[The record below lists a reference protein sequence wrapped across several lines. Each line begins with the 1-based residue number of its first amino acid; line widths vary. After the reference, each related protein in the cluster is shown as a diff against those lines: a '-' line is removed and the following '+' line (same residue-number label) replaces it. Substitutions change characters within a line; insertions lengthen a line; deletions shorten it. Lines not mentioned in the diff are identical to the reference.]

1 MPGEEDINKDKN
13 ENYSVKTEINKNDN
27 ITNND
32 KLKYFLEIFPKL
44 IPIVITLGTLIS
56 ILRYTNLFYIFG
68 INENFFIY
76 DLSFIMKDSFIHL
89 FFIASLILVYM
100 IRNIIFCIIMFIV
113 FTFLNFIYLFNNIK
127 YYNNVLYIIIGIL
140 IIFLIIIYIKLLSS
154 KNCKKITE
162 EFKEIIKSSPLLII
176 IIIFLGVILGILYMV
191 SKIINILVLS
201 ILIYILSFILIY
213 ILKNNIHYIEFKI
226 WAITSIIIILGIE
239 IIINIPIYAK
249 YIEYGIIKQEDQENK
264 IILFKA
270 GDKIFLADFEIDDKG
285 TKDDITDDEC
295 TIYTKNYEI
304 RKYEDIKVEN
314 RIFSDVIVD
323 SKHTKEEAKKQAT
336 KTTIKT
342 KTSTETTEQTTKEI
356 KQEVTKDEQ
365 NTT

>member
-1 MPGEEDINKDKN
+1 
-13 ENYSVKTEINKNDN
+13 
-27 ITNND
+27 
-32 KLKYFLEIFPKL
+32 
-44 IPIVITLGTLIS
+44 
-56 ILRYTNLFYIFG
+56 
-68 INENFFIY
+68 
-76 DLSFIMKDSFIHL
+76 
-89 FFIASLILVYM
+89 
-100 IRNIIFCIIMFIV
+100 
-113 FTFLNFIYLFNNIK
+113 
-127 YYNNVLYIIIGIL
+127 
-140 IIFLIIIYIKLLSS
+140 
-154 KNCKKITE
+154 
-162 EFKEIIKSSPLLII
+162 
-176 IIIFLGVILGILYMV
+176 MV